1 MQNFPQYRKLN
12 NGKNY
17 YKITSPSEMLEI
29 GTMGNYYWEVNISAK
44 ILPERLMIEDILNGM
59 GETYLTITG
68 EEFSDF
74 LNICTTQKQ
83 KKVV

>member
-1 MQNFPQYRKLN
+1 MEIFPQYRKLN

-17 YKITSPSEMLEI
+17 YKITSPSDMLEI
-29 GTMGNYYWEVNISAK
+29 GTMGSFYWEVMISAK

-59 GETYLTITG
+59 GETYIPVTA
-68 EEFSDF
+68 EEFDEF

-83 KKVV
+83 KRVV

>member
-1 MQNFPQYRKLN
+1 
-12 NGKNY
+12 
-17 YKITSPSEMLEI
+17 
-29 GTMGNYYWEVNISAK
+29 MGNYYWEVNISAK

-59 GETYLTITG
+59 GETYLTITA